1 MFWVW
6 ILLLMLIIIGVSVL
20 VGLNLKSSRKHRASR
35 AEIDALK
42 ASGAFPHRKSN
53 QP

>member
-6 ILLLMLIIIGVSVL
+6 ILVMMLAVIGVSVL
-20 VGLNLKSSRKHRASR
+20 VGMNLKSSRKHRASR
-35 AEIDALK
+35 AEMAALK
-42 ASGAFPHRKSN
+42 TSGAFEHRKSN